1 MMSYGIDIFDDFRR
15 MMREMERFMGS
26 MTEEMQRRLP
36 VSSDQGFREPLV
48 DINETS
54 DEVIVTAE
62 LPGVPKENI
71 ELNLTDNTL
80 EIKASQKQEVS
91 LEKGGVRKRE
101 RRSMNFYRLI
111 ELPCGVDASK
121 VKATFNNGV
130 LEVKMPKLEKA
141 KRHSIKIE

>member
-1 MMSYGIDIFDDFRR
+1 MSYGIDIFDDFRR

>member
-1 MMSYGIDIFDDFRR
+1 MSYGIDIFDDFRR

-36 VSSDQGFREPLV
+36 VPSEQGFREPLV
-48 DINETS
+48 DINETP

-71 ELNLTDNTL
+71 ELNLTDSTL
-80 EIKASQKQEVS
+80 EIKATQKQEVS
-91 LEKGGVRKRE
+91 VEKGGVRRRE

-111 ELPCGVDASK
+111 ELPCGVDGSK

-141 KRHSIKIE
+141 KKHTIKIE

>member
-1 MMSYGIDIFDDFRR
+1 MSYGIDIFDDFRR

-26 MTEEMQRRLP
+26 MTEEMQKRLP
-36 VSSDQGFREPLV
+36 ISRDEGFREPLV

-71 ELNLTDNTL
+71 ELNLTDSTL
-80 EIKASQKQEVS
+80 EIKASQKQEVAF
-91 LEKGGVRKRE
+91 EKGGVRKRE

-111 ELPCGVDASK
+111 ELPCGVDGTK

-130 LEVKMPKLEKA
+130 LEVRMPKLEKA

>member
-1 MMSYGIDIFDDFRR
+1 MFYGIDIDDFRR
-15 MMREMERFMGS
+15 MMREMERLMGS

-111 ELPCGVDASK
+111 EPPCGVDASK

>member
-1 MMSYGIDIFDDFRR
+1 MSYGIDIFDDFRR
-15 MMREMERFMGS
+15 IMREMERFMGS

-36 VSSDQGFREPLV
+36 VSSEQGFREPLV

-91 LEKGGVRKRE
+91 LEKGGIRKRE

>member
-1 MMSYGIDIFDDFRR
+1 MSYGIDIFDDFRR

-26 MTEEMQRRLP
+26 ITEEMQRRLP
-36 VSSDQGFREPLV
+36 VSSEQGFREPLV

-91 LEKGGVRKRE
+91 LEKGGIRKRE

-121 VKATFNNGV
+121 VKAAFNNGV